1 MSDNIPVLLATKS
14 FRGVGQFP
22 TQLVGNGRLVS
33 MDSRCA
39 TTSVIGFVQ
48 QIATAYLP
56 YGYWFYVTGTIPTW
70 KDPATV
76 DAKLLAKYGI
86 AISRTARTRRK
97 QAGLANLHYL
107 RHDRFF
113 VLLATHGRHHFFAE
127 EANNLRDIRKTP
139 LVICG
144 YSIGFKRGNYK
155 KMAPG
160 QTEAE
165 PDTKW
170 HSRVKI
176 AREPFAN
183 IKAQLLEAALD
194 WPVDRI
200 ANELY
205 NVPFEPYA
213 PVRQQLRS
221 LLRAINK
228 RRATASLPT
237 LSPDIIRW
245 RRTIVRPF
253 D

>member
-1 MSDNIPVLLATKS
+1 
-14 FRGVGQFP
+14 
-22 TQLVGNGRLVS
+22 
-33 MDSRCA
+33 MDYRCA

-56 YGYWFYVTGTIPTW
+56 YGYWFYVTGTIPAW

-86 AISRTARTRRK
+86 AISRVARTRRK
-97 QAGLANLHYL
+97 QAGLANIHYL

-127 EANNLRDIRKTP
+127 EANSLRDIRKTP
-139 LVICG
+139 LIISG
-144 YSIGFKRGNYK
+144 YSIGYKRGNYK
-155 KMAPG
+155 KKAPG
-160 QTEAE
+160 QIEPE

-176 AREPFAN
+176 AREQFAD
-183 IKAQLLEAALD
+183 IKAQLLDVALH
-194 WPVDRI
+194 WPADRI

-228 RRATASLPT
+228 CRAAASLPT

-245 RRTIVRPF
+245 RRNIVRPF